1 MYLATLCVL
10 ALLRAGTYQQIANA
24 ISSASSVYYPRMCFS
39 PAQAS
44 HDGDSR
50 LIASL
55 SYKSDIYHYATSST
69 ENATCSVE
77 PGTAE
82 NVGIILQI
90 LGANQAPFAVKGG
103 GHAMNPGYSSTTGVQ
118 ISMTRF
124 HSVVN
129 DASTSTAAIGAG
141 LTWDKVYSA
150 LEQYDVNSSNP
161 DLFFGLKGG
170 YNNFGI
176 VTTFTFQTYP
186 QGQVW
191 GGQITY
197 PSSSVN
203 NVSAATA
210 TFSSNVTDPKA
221 AIITT
226 YDYTGGLTLASVII
240 FYDAPS
246 GIFDDFLSIP
256 ALATNVKT
264 RSFLSLVQVEPTQET
279 ANFRGYKNTVPLT
292 EITQGILNDVLTE
305 AQVAIKQIVGGA
317 PISPTFITTQGRILP
332 GRPDVVV
339 GPRVVREAWKL
350 STISKG
356 VLRLMRVPWISPF
369 WKLLEALEAACMA
382 VGRRGGGAWRAV
394 NGSRRAP
401 SFTRMRKAYVILAS
415 NNVTTDSSV
424 GILQR
429 WAAADSDAE
438 IGDQVM
444 TAPPMFGSV
453 PISKLSFGAVEYHT
467 YASHFPPVLNSGQET
482 MQSDLQAKTGYIPR
496 HGSYIALWLDPVR
509 MAESLDDPRLTAV
522 ASKLTPRKYIAF
534 VDSVYDFPL
543 RRHPWHRCFIRFV
556 GVGMPKDEPEEFKT
570 SMSFEERVRHEQYL
584 SEDWAQHQALRAQQ
598 NPPPPPVEPE
608 ETPTFSEIVA
618 NPDSSVPPNDA
629 VNVRDWLQ
637 AVDCS
642 EDQDGAPCPHED
654 AVSEHFDA
662 AITAEDDRIPTLN
675 SDTDTEYPDSVDSD
689 SDAEFLVLTAD
700 NNTDTEAIVEAVL
713 GPFRAKVDDIDV
725 VPLVSYSF
733 DLAEGGECADPR
745 GFIEEA
751 EAMAEL
757 IRKARDGTLGDPR
770 AATPDSLVPLAQDVA
785 EGTTPEPDLV
795 RDEAPTNAD
804 SGNAITEHPSD
815 TMETAIER
823 SVDTPP
829 ESSPETKGD
838 TTLPEARSFWRL
850 VRMKG
855 SPLSSTKAFVAGFFS
870 KAPTAAYGLDA
881 PRTRDLLAIWI
892 YKCGNML
899 PAWNTGTMRPLSWL
913 ETSRRY
919 YAPSSSALV
928 RIRWKMPADTGTV
941 ASDGTAELILNHS
954 RIARPS
960 RDTSDQK
967 ESACSESRQI
977 VSGIV

>member
-1 MYLATLCVL
+1 MYLETFCVVV
-10 ALLRAGTYQQIANA
+10 LLRAATCQQIANA
-24 ISSASSVYYPRMCFS
+24 VSSASSVYYPRMCFS

-50 LIASL
+50 PIASL
-55 SYKSDIYHYATSST
+55 LYKSDIYHYATSST

-82 NVGIILQI
+82 DVGIILQI

-124 HSVVN
+124 NSVVY
-129 DASTSTAAIGAG
+129 DASTSIAAIGAG
-141 LTWDKVYSA
+141 LTWDKEYSA
-150 LEQYDVNSSNP
+150 LERYDVNVVGGRVTGIVELALPNGTVTNVTESSNP
-161 DLFFGLKGG
+161 DLFFGLKVRSG
-170 YNNFGI
+170 YVGLSCKLYNMLR
-176 VTTFTFQTYP
+176 VSHLQ
-186 QGQVW
+186 

-226 YDYTGGLTLASVII
+226 YDYTGGLILASVIF
-240 FYDAPS
+240 FYDAPNPPS

-264 RSFLSLVQVEPTQET
+264 RSFLSLVQVEPVQKT
-279 ANFRGYKNTVPLT
+279 ANLRGYKNTVPLT
-292 EITQGILNDVLTE
+292 DITQGILNDVLTK
-305 AQVAIKQIVGGA
+305 AQVAIKQIVGGS
-317 PISPTFITTQGRILP
+317 PISPTSITTQGRILP
-332 GRPDVVV
+332 ERPDVVV
-339 GPRVVREAWKL
+339 RPRVVREAWKL

-356 VLRLMRVPWISPF
+356 VLRFMRVPWISPS
-369 WKLLEALEAACMA
+369 WKLLEAWGAACMA
-382 VGRRGGGAWRAV
+382 VGRRGGGAWRAG

-467 YASHFPPVLNSGQET
+467 YASHFPPVLYSGQET

-534 VDSVYDFPL
+534 VNSVYDFPL
-543 RRHPWHRCFIRFV
+543 RRHPWHRCLIRFV

-570 SMSFEERVRHEQYL
+570 SMSFEERTRHKQYL
-584 SEDWAQHQALRAQQ
+584 REDWAQHQALRAQQ
-598 NPPPPPVEPE
+598 NPPPPPVEK

-642 EDQDGAPCPHED
+642 EDQDNALCPHED
-654 AVSEHFDA
+654 AGPEHFDA
-662 AITAEDDRIPTLN
+662 AITTEDDRIPTLN

-725 VPLVSYSF
+725 VPLVRYSF

-770 AATPDSLVPLAQDVA
+770 AATPDGILPLAQDL
-785 EGTTPEPDLV
+785 PDGPST
-795 RDEAPTNAD
+795 EPTNPN
-804 SGNAITEHPSD
+804 SGKATINHLSDIQETELG
-815 TMETAIER
+815 R
-823 SVDTPP
+823 SVDTPL
-829 ESSPETKGD
+829 EASS
-838 TTLPEARSFWRL
+838 EAQSKTALLEAQSF
-850 VRMKG
+850 
-855 SPLSSTKAFVAGFFS
+855 
-870 KAPTAAYGLDA
+870 
-881 PRTRDLLAIWI
+881 
-892 YKCGNML
+892 
-899 PAWNTGTMRPLSWL
+899 
-913 ETSRRY
+913 
-919 YAPSSSALV
+919 
-928 RIRWKMPADTGTV
+928 
-941 ASDGTAELILNHS
+941 
-954 RIARPS
+954 
-960 RDTSDQK
+960 
-967 ESACSESRQI
+967 
-977 VSGIV
+977 